1 MQVRSKV
8 LKGRYYD
15 SVSLMLVA
23 KELRDLPGVDDAA
36 VVMGTPANKG
46 LLDQAG
52 LTTRETAAAQPDDL
66 VIAVKCGPTAG
77 DVLEQAQAFLERKV
91 SSSAADTDQMQ
102 AVTTRSAARAFNE
115 ANTAIV
121 SVAGAYAARE
131 AREALAAGLHVLLF
145 SDNVPLADEIALK
158 KFALSRGLL
167 LMGPGAG
174 TAILNGIGLGFANKV
189 PSGPVG
195 IVSAA
200 GTGLQEV
207 STLLA
212 KQGVGVSQ
220 AIGTGGRDLHA
231 EVGGLMAQAGIQAL
245 IDDEHTSLIV
255 LISKPADPAVMEKL
269 FKLLEKGGKRS
280 VVCLLGAAIAEK
292 KKGNIHFC
300 DTLEEC
306 ALTAAALAIGKK
318 LDIENELSVQM
329 KVLAGQAREM
339 KTKFSK
345 GQDHLRGLFSGGT
358 LCYEAQVILNRMLPR
373 SVISNAP
380 LKKNNNWSDREST
393 PQYLLLDLGEEEYT
407 LGRPHPMIDN
417 DLRVRM
423 IAQECQ
429 RPEVAVILM
438 DVVIGFGAHPDPAAE
453 LEEAVEKARAQVE
466 KEGRM
471 VAFIASVTGTKDDPQ
486 GLQATTKKLE
496 KAGVI
501 VCRTNAQA
509 ARLASLMLSK
519 IDP

>member
-1 MQVRSKV
+1 MQARSKV
-8 LKGRYYD
+8 IKGRYHD

-23 KELRDLPGVDDAA
+23 KELRNLPGVEDAA
-36 VVMGTPANKG
+36 VVMGTLANKG

-52 LTTRETAAAQPDDL
+52 LTTKDTAAAQPDDL
-66 VIAVKCGPTAG
+66 VIAVKCGPKAG
-77 DVLEQAQAFLERKV
+77 DVLERAQALLERKV
-91 SSSAADTDQMQ
+91 SSSSADVAQME
-102 AVTTRSAARAFNE
+102 AMTTRGAARAFGD
-115 ANTAIV
+115 ANTAVV

-145 SDNVPLADEIALK
+145 SDNVSLADEIALK

-174 TAILNGIGLGFANKV
+174 TAIINGVGLGFANKV
-189 PSGPVG
+189 PPGSVG

-231 EVGGLMAQAGIQAL
+231 EVGGLMALAGIQAL
-245 IDDEHTSLIV
+245 IDDGQTDMVV
-255 LISKPADPAVMEKL
+255 LVSKPADPVVMEKL
-269 FKLLEKGGKRS
+269 FKLLEKGGKQS
-280 VVCLLGAAIAEK
+280 VVCLLGAEIAEK
-292 KKGNIHFC
+292 KKGKIHFC

-306 ALTAAALAIGKK
+306 ALTAAALAAGKK

-329 KVLAGQAREM
+329 KALAGQAREI
-339 KTKFSK
+339 KKKFSP

-358 LCYEAQVILNRMLPR
+358 LCYEAQVILNRMLPQ
-373 SVISNAP
+373 SVLSNAP
-380 LKKNNNWSDREST
+380 LEKANNWSDRESS
-393 PQYLLLDLGEEEYT
+393 PKYLLLDLGEEEYT

-417 DLRVRM
+417 DLRARM
-423 IAQECQ
+423 IVQECQ
-429 RPEVAVILM
+429 RPQVAVILM
-438 DVVIGFGAHPDPAAE
+438 DVVIGFGAHPDPAVE
-453 LEEAVEKARAQVE
+453 LGQVIKKARAKVE
-466 KEGRM
+466 NEGRL
-471 VAFIASVTGTKDDPQ
+471 VAFIASVTGTQDDPQ
-486 GLQATTKKLE
+486 GLQATTGKLE
-496 KAGVI
+496 EAGVI
-501 VCRTNAQA
+501 VCHTNAQA
-509 ARLASLMLSK
+509 ARLAGLMLSK